1 MDIVP
6 GFSTSMPKFLSLNG
20 ACVCPNNTTIGV
32 GLHCGIV
39 QFPKGGV
46 GFDAEG
52 VSMGGEE
59 ILTGDGFPKDSR
71 GNGMCV
77 AVVSNDVGHEL
88 WMLFQYIT
96 YDRFSQ

>member
-1 MDIVP
+1 M
-6 GFSTSMPKFLSLNG
+6 GR
-20 ACVCPNNTTIGV
+20 ACARITPIGV

-39 QFPKGGV
+39 QFSKGGV

-59 ILTGDGFPKDSR
+59 ILTGDGFPKDSQSS
-71 GNGMCV
+71 GMCV

-96 YDRFSQ
+96 YNRFSQ